1 MYPRSSHEMITC
13 TFSTTPFQFA
23 KAMAPYIPRA
33 LPLLPEIERHAH
45 VEEFISSSGADIY
58 YGGSHACYVPSLD
71 EVHLPPLG
79 AFQSAEAYYSVVL
92 HELTHWT
99 GHESRC
105 GCDLLNR
112 FGSEAYAVDEN
123 GRAHV

>member
-79 AFQSAEAYYSVVL
+79 AFQSAEAYYSRSEE
-92 HELTHWT
+92 HTSELQ
-99 GHESRC
+99 SLMRI
-105 GCDLLNR
+105 
-112 FGSEAYAVDEN
+112 SYAVFCLKKKKN
-123 GRAHV
+123 NT

>member
-1 MYPRSSHEMITC
+1 MRFVFKQKTADEVRISDWSSDVCSSDLRSSHEMITC

-71 EVHLPPLG
+71 EI
-79 AFQSAEAYYSVVL
+79 
-92 HELTHWT
+92 
-99 GHESRC
+99 
-105 GCDLLNR
+105 
-112 FGSEAYAVDEN
+112 